1 MDNRV
6 APSTDQVGRA
16 LTRRALGAYAAPA
29 AALLAGAC
37 GQGAGGGQAKSAAL
51 EKATL
56 TYLDRGANYAQ
67 FHQDR
72 AKAFMTQFP
81 GAKVSG
87 EQMTG
92 TGDEQVTKLV
102 TAAAA
107 GTPPDLAIHL
117 DHNQTIRLATGGTVL
132 EPLDAYLARDKGIK
146 IDDIHPEVQAQYRVQ
161 KKTYGI
167 GHGVALS
174 ALFVNVDLFKAAGVP
189 LPPTDWSDAKWTME
203 ALADAAQR
211 LTKPNGRGGFEQV
224 GIVAEQVGWNGNLGN
239 WIMGNGGAFL
249 DDLENPKRCA
259 LDSSQTRDAMQF
271 VADLRQ
277 KRQVWADGEQLE
289 GQLPQQ
295 WFATGK
301 AAMYYGGS
309 FKVLAIKM
317 ANPSN
322 TTWDIAPLPRFKQPV
337 VGFGGSGVS
346 MLSGSKQKDAAW
358 ELLRFMVDEEYNR
371 QQFKLGLDTPART
384 SVLSS
389 PEFVNEAPPPKSRK
403 IFAEAMKFGKAKNVR
418 SAKGPDIEAALNR
431 NAGLLLTGRMSVSEF
446 ISQTCGAV
454 SPLF

>member
-1 MDNRV
+1 MNR
-6 APSTDQVGRA
+6 GM
-16 LTRRALGAYAAPA
+16 TRRALALGTAPA
-29 AALLAGAC
+29 LGLLAVGCGTGA
-37 GQGAGGGQAKSAAL
+37 GQGKPAVSI
-51 EKATL
+51 ENATL
-56 TYLDRGANYAQ
+56 TYLDRGANYAT

-72 AKAFMTQFP
+72 AKAFMQQFK

-92 TGDEQVTKLV
+92 TTDEQVAKLV
-102 TAAAA
+102 AASAA

-117 DHNQTIRLATGGTVL
+117 DHNQTIRLAAGGTIL
-132 EPLDAYLARDKGIK
+132 EPLDTYIAREKQLHIE
-146 IDDIHPEVQAQYRVQ
+146 DIHPEVQAQYRYQ

-174 ALFVNVDLFKAAGVP
+174 TLFVNPDMFKAAGVA
-189 LPPTDWSDAKWTME
+189 LPPTDWKDAKWTMD

-211 LTKPNGRGGFEQV
+211 LTKPNGRGGFDQV
-224 GIVAEQVGWNGNLGN
+224 GIVAEQIGWNGNIGN
-239 WIMGNGGAFL
+239 WVMGNGGAFL
-249 DDLENPKRCA
+249 DDMENPKKCI
-259 LDSSQTRDAMQF
+259 LDSAQTREALQF
-271 VADLRQ
+271 ITDLRQ

-295 WFATGK
+295 WFASGK
-301 AAMYYGGS
+301 AAMYFGGS
-309 FKVLAIKM
+309 FKVNAIKM
-317 ANPSN
+317 ANPAN

-346 MLSGSKQKDAAW
+346 MLSGTKQKDAAW

-389 PEFVNEAPPPKSRK
+389 AEFLNDAPPPKSRK
-403 IFAEAMKFGKAKNVR
+403 VFAESMQYGKAKNIRAV
-418 SAKGPDIEAALNR
+418 KGPDIEAALNK
-431 NAGLLLTGRMSVSEF
+431 NVTSLLNGKMSVSDF
-446 ISQTCGAV
+446 ITQTCSAV